1 MPVGFW
7 GEKLGSGE
15 KQIYEVIRSSR
26 KDVAAIL
33 EEELK
38 HFEPQDKEKLVE
50 ELGKVNARM
59 LVLPATIGRRIEN
72 IVCWYQIY
80 WGIVELLTNELGK
93 MTSEDRAGFLVLLMQ
108 EGYTIPSYLA
118 CLGRNKAAEV
128 FARFYQEYDPYEV
141 SLRNLEARKPK
152 GGTPKTLS
160 QKRSHE
166 GAKHPRSKDDTPPS
180 RLSGISSAQPI
191 PTIER
196 LRRTLKVKESPDTSR
211 EFDLRLKGL
220 EIIMC
225 IDAFS
230 LLGDREAS

>member
-1 MPVGFW
+1 MPVDFW

-59 LVLPATIGRRIEN
+59 LVLPATTERSIKN

-93 MTSEDRAGFLVLLMQ
+93 MTSEDRASFLVLLMQ
-108 EGYTIPSYLA
+108 EGYTIPSSLT
-118 CLGRNKAAEV
+118 CLGLDLAA
-128 FARFYQEYDPYEV
+128 
-141 SLRNLEARKPK
+141 
-152 GGTPKTLS
+152 
-160 QKRSHE
+160 
-166 GAKHPRSKDDTPPS
+166 
-180 RLSGISSAQPI
+180 
-191 PTIER
+191 
-196 LRRTLKVKESPDTSR
+196 
-211 EFDLRLKGL
+211 
-220 EIIMC
+220 
-225 IDAFS
+225 
-230 LLGDREAS
+230 